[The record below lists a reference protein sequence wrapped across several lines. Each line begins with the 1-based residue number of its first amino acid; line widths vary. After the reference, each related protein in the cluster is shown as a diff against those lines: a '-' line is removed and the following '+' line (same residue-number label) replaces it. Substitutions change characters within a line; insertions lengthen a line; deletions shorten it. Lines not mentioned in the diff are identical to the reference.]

1 MADSFGARLRQRRES
16 EQITLAF
23 IAEQTKIN
31 LSLLEGLERDDV
43 SHWPAGI
50 FRRAFIRSYA
60 LAVNLEPD
68 AVVREFLE
76 RYPDPVEVVPTEL
89 PLAAGVARAGANDG
103 PPIRLRYLVGSA
115 ADSVSR
121 WLASAGTRPAAIQP
135 AVVERA
141 VVEIEPE
148 VVEDATAPY
157 DAGPMTTTPPYEP
170 DLLAVAHLC
179 TELGRV
185 YETREA
191 GPLLQRAACLLDAV
205 GVIVW
210 AWDAQSAE
218 LRPALAH
225 GYSDKV
231 LAQLPKVRREADNAT
246 AAAFRST
253 QTCIVN
259 GSDLASGA
267 VTVPLMTSGG
277 CVGVFAA
284 ELRHGGEQREPLR
297 ALATIFAAQL
307 ATLIGT
313 SRLPQAVNA

>member
-1 MADSFGARLRQRRES
+1 MADSSFGARLRQRREG
-16 EQITLAF
+16 EQITLAS
-23 IAEQTKIN
+23 ISEQTKIN
-31 LSLLEGLERDDV
+31 LSLLEALERDDV
-43 SHWPAGI
+43 SHWPGGI
-50 FRRAFIRSYA
+50 FRRAFIRAYA
-60 LAVNLEPD
+60 HAINLEPD
-68 AVVREFLE
+68 VVVREFLE
-76 RYPDPVEVVPTEL
+76 RYPDPVEDVAAEPVPAPGVTR
-89 PLAAGVARAGANDG
+89 AGVSDG

-121 WLASAGTRPAAIQP
+121 WLGSAGTRPAVVQP
-135 AVVERA
+135 AVVGRAVVEVEQAVVERA
-141 VVEIEPE
+141 TP
-148 VVEDATAPY
+148 A
-157 DAGPMTTTPPYEP
+157 DAGPVAITLEYEP

-191 GPLLQRAACLLDAV
+191 GPLLQRAASLLDAV

-259 GSDLASGA
+259 GSDMASGA

-313 SRLPQAVNA
+313 TRLPQAVNA